1 MQIDPAIGLAYFHA
15 GVACLRMGRVDE
27 AIGILERGRPFIA
40 SPGWAEGMI
49 QLCRLK
55 QGDRAAAEKI
65 QANNLELR
73 KRHPVSAVTLAYG
86 FAGLG
91 DFDSAFEWLETA
103 VREIDSIITVF
114 NVYTE
119 FLVPELTRDPRF
131 GALLDRL
138 GLPR

>member
-1 MQIDPAIGLAYFHA
+1 
-15 GVACLRMGRVDE
+15 MGRVDE

-55 QGDRAAAEKI
+55 LGDRAAAEKI
-65 QANNLELR
+65 QADNLELR

-103 VREIDSIITVF
+103 VRERDSIVTVLH
-114 NVYTE
+114 VYTE
-119 FLVPELTRDPRF
+119 FLVPELARDPRF

-138 GLPR
+138 GLPH